1 MTEHP
6 YVPTTLELPGY
17 VAPEHSALT
26 LCLVMGVAVSVV
38 AGAAYAVLRQRVRGS
53 ELAAGV
59 WFAVSGSMH
68 STFELYY
75 VVYARTL
82 AGRRDVVSSLWKEYA
97 KSDSRYIAGA
107 TVVRVQEA
115 ATVAVVGPLC
125 WLALWGIWS
134 RRGWARDI
142 GQLAASVLHVQGV
155 LLYYGAELVGS
166 EPGCRPEALYFY
178 GYFVAANAAWLVV
191 PLGLAASSMARM
203 AAQMQKQEL

>member
-1 MTEHP
+1 MTVHP
-6 YVPTTLELPGY
+6 YVPTALELPGY
-17 VAPEHSALT
+17 VAPEHSALA

-38 AGAAYAVLRQRVRGS
+38 TGAAYAVLRQRVRGG

-75 VVYARTL
+75 VAYARTL
-82 AGRRDVVSSLWKEYA
+82 AARRDIVSSLWKEYA

-107 TVVRVQEA
+107 AVVRVQEA

-125 WLALWGIWS
+125 WLALWGIWT

-142 GQLAASVLHVQGV
+142 GQLAASVLHMQGV
-155 LLYYGAELVGS
+155 LLYYGAELVG
-166 EPGCRPEALYFY
+166 EPGCRPEAQYFY

-191 PLGLAASSMARM
+191 PLWLAGSSMARM
-203 AAQMQKQEL
+203 AAQMRQMQS